1 MGRVKVLPVCTD
13 STDGGFK
20 LTMDGLSNIAT
31 GLVSASVSDGLN
43 VDVLRAVNNLSEAQ
57 SALLFSS
64 IGIGRSIDVYA

>member
-1 MGRVKVLPVCTD
+1 
-13 STDGGFK
+13 
-20 LTMDGLSNIAT
+20 MDGLSNIAT